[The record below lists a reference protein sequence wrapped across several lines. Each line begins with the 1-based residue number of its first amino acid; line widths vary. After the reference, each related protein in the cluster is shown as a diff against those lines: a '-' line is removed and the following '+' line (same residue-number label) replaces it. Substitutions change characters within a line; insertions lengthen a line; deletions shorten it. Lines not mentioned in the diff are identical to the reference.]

1 MRATEALTQLR
12 ALGRPVLET
21 GEAVAR
27 LSMSSNAT
35 ANVLSRL
42 EQAGHVRRLGRGL
55 WLLDDVD
62 PSVVVPYLTRP
73 FPAYVSLWSALSHHG
88 MIQQIPRQ
96 VFAVSL
102 DRPRTIET
110 PLGVYSI
117 HHLAP
122 EVFGGYNGTDTSG
135 FWADKEKAVFDTV
148 YLQAA
153 QRRQVHMPELE
164 FTADFDQTVLGKWT
178 SQIRASWLRSK
189 VARELERLM
198 QNSTNA
204 AI

>member
-1 MRATEALTQLR
+1 MRATDALTQLQ
-12 ALGRPVLET
+12 ALDRPILET

-27 LSMSSNAT
+27 LGMSSNAT

-42 EQAGHVRRLGRGL
+42 ERAGQVRRLGRGL

-62 PSVVVPYLTRP
+62 PSVAVPYLTRP
-73 FPAYVSLWSALSHHG
+73 FPAYVSLWSALSHYG

-110 PLGVYSI
+110 PLGIYSI

-122 EVFGGYNGTDTSG
+122 EVFGGYSGTDARG
-135 FWADKEKAVFDTV
+135 FFADREKALFDTV

-153 QRRQVHMPELE
+153 QRRQVRMPELGLA
-164 FTADFDQTVLGKWT
+164 ADFDRRALDDWT
-178 SQIRASWLRSK
+178 SRIRAGWLRAK
-189 VARELERLM
+189 VSRELERLV
-198 QNSTNA
+198 QESTVST
-204 AI
+204 